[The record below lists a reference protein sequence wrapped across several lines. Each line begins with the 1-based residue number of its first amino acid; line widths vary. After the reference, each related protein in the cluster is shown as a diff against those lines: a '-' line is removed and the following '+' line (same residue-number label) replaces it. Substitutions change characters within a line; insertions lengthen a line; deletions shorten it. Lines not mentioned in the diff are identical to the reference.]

1 MTVTVISTVT
11 SEADSTNLVELDE
24 IKTEL
29 KIDPADT
36 SNDEWLERAIGQV
49 SRSISQYCNRKFAAE
64 TLIDLLHIQQ
74 DPYPYQTPGGVFAL
88 QLSRWPVMTLISVTQ
103 QLSSTTS
110 QTLTRDTDFK
120 LDAEIGRLFRF
131 DPNGIIV
138 RWEALP
144 ISVQYEAGFEEVPDD
159 LVIAALRWLVWRWN
173 ERTRDPTLKATQQP
187 DLGTRSYWVG
197 GPPMSG
203 GVPQEIAA
211 LLDNYRVPVVY

>member
-1 MTVTVISTVT
+1 MTVTTISTVT
-11 SEADSTNLVELDE
+11 NEANSTDLVDLEE

-36 SNDEWLERAIGQV
+36 SNDAWLARAIGQV

-74 DPYPYQTPGGVFAL
+74 DPYPYQTPGGVVAL
-88 QLSRWPVMTLISVTQ
+88 QLSRWPVMTLVSVTQ
-103 QLSSTTS
+103 QLSRTSS
-110 QTLTRDTDFK
+110 QTLTADTDFK
-120 LDAEIGRLFRF
+120 LDGENGRLFRL
-131 DPNGIIV
+131 DPSGIIV

-144 ISVQYEAGFEEVPDD
+144 LSVTYEAGFEDVPDD
-159 LVIAALRWLVWRWN
+159 VAVAALRWLVWRWS